1 MGFQVVTELGPE
13 FLRVTASGEYSLDDL
28 YSLVEKMRAEA
39 DKSIQHS
46 VLVDARGIFGEMSDA
61 DQFFAGRKVA
71 EMFGSRIKVAVIR
84 NDQTETKLGEAVAV
98 SRGARFRMVDS
109 EEEALNWLL
118 AD

>member
-1 MGFQVVTELGPE
+1 MGFQVVTELGPD
-13 FLRVTASGEYSLDDL
+13 FLRITASGEYSLDDL
-28 YSLVEKMRAEA
+28 YALIEQIRTEA
-39 DKSIQHS
+39 DKAVHNV
-46 VLVDARGIFGEMSDA
+46 VLVDARGILGEMSDA

-84 NDQTETKLGEAVAV
+84 NDHAETKLGEAVAV
-98 SRGARFRMVDS
+98 SRGARFLITNS